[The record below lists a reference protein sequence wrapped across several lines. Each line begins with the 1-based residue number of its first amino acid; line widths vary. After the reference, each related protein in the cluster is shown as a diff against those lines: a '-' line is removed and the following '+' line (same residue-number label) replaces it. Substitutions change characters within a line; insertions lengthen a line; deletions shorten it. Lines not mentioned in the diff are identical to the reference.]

1 MKVMI
6 GSIILLV
13 IIGFGL
19 WLMLSPIFKQV
30 GSGAKNSK
38 SHGRKKIS
46 MSENKRG
53 NTKKLSAV

>member
-1 MKVMI
+1 MKVII

-30 GSGAKNSK
+30 GSGAKKFKK
-38 SHGRKKIS
+38 SWEEDQHERK
-46 MSENKRG
+46 
-53 NTKKLSAV
+53 

>member
-19 WLMLSPIFKQV
+19 WLMLSQSLNKWEAEP
-30 GSGAKNSK
+30 KNSK

>member
-30 GSGAKNSK
+30 GSGAKN
-38 SHGRKKIS
+38 
-46 MSENKRG
+46 
-53 NTKKLSAV
+53 

>member
-30 GSGAKNSK
+30 GSKAKKFKK
-38 SHGRKKIS
+38 SWEEEDQHERK
-46 MSENKRG
+46 
-53 NTKKLSAV
+53 

>member
-30 GSGAKNSK
+30 GSGAQKIQK
-38 SHGRKKIS
+38 VMGGR
-46 MSENKRG
+46 R
-53 NTKKLSAV
+53 SA